1 MKTLI
6 LSTPRFIKKVPI
18 NLILYIIVEDYLST
32 VCFYDDLQ
40 KRTKSQVQLCKSLK
54 DFEFELDSALLRIN
68 RNCLINLN
76 HVIEVNKRN
85 KTALLTNGEEFQ
97 ISNRNFVAFKK
108 ITLKRKTLAFT
119 SKSESVFKT

>member
-108 ITLKRKTLAFT
+108 NYLKK
-119 SKSESVFKT
+119 KNVGVHK